1 MSTISANGETD
12 IVYIKYESGI
22 VYAKV
27 NDGEW
32 LDKTGPI
39 TVFNTNPTPGLHVL
53 QLLFTTDITVS
64 QITMYFRCTSD
75 GIQFGSKTLG
85 PNGSRPIITIAIN
98 NYDGLIQNGDVGEPG
113 FTNIYVYNLVVDGT
127 GYSTQIGAGWIGK
140 KYFGYTG
147 TDNYII
153 NCSSSGTIANEAGGI
168 LGHYSGSG
176 SGATLYVRGCSSS
189 GSITQLGGGIV
200 GSYAGSS
207 GGSVVC
213 EQCFATGTIQGFAG
227 GIFGDYAGD
236 GGYAEANKCYTTGL
250 LGNSAGG
257 IYGRYAGNNGQ
268 AIATKC
274 YSKGIIG
281 TDAGGIY
288 GIGAGSDGG
297 TTQANNCYSGGLITT
312 SGTGIYGTGKANGTE
327 LNCYAADDSWSTG
340 DANLSLQG
348 FPAST
353 NTVGTVWV
361 SKDLNEPYELNAI
374 GYTPYTLTNIDSSSD
389 LVQTFS
395 QSIEPGQTTG
405 TAAIIASDPSGN
417 NFTILQVSGGDESS
431 YATITM
437 NSQTGAISTTA
448 STKLGTYTVYVRS
461 LGSYNITT
469 YVLLVTAGQEA
480 EVGVSC
486 CSRTMDLKGIDYTTR
501 AMIIA
506 GNTLIGN
513 TTKYKNTLSYA
524 DLIHMKMAYAS
535 KR

>member
-1 MSTISANGETD
+1 MSSISANGETD
-12 IVYIKYESGI
+12 IVSIKQEAGVI
-22 VYAKV
+22 YAKI
-27 NDGEW
+27 NNGSW
-32 LDKTGPI
+32 TPQTAPI
-39 TVFNTNPTPGLHVL
+39 TVINLSTQILPI
-53 QLLFTTDITVS
+53 LFTTDMTITNGNE
-64 QITMYFRCTSD
+64 YFLCGSD
-75 GIQFGSKTLG
+75 NLQFGSKSLNTG
-85 PNGSRPIITIAIN
+85 GSRPFITVEVDSFDGFISNGEELTPGKN
-98 NYDGLIQNGDVGEPG
+98 NIH
-113 FTNIYVYNLVVDGT
+113 VYNLIIDGSGRT
-127 GYSTQIGAGWIGK
+127 TQIGAGWLGK
-140 KYFGYTG
+140 KYFGNSATG
-147 TDNYII
+147 NYIA
-153 NCSSSGTIANEAGGI
+153 NCSSNGSIADQAGGI
-168 LGHYSGSG
+168 LGQYSGSG
-176 SGATLYVRGCSSS
+176 SGATLYIRGCSSS
-189 GSITQLGGGIV
+189 GSIAQLGGGII

-207 GGSVVC
+207 GGSAVC

-236 GGYAEANKCYTTGL
+236 EGYAEANKCYTTGL

-257 IYGRYAGNNGQ
+257 IYGRFTGNFGL

-274 YSKGIIG
+274 YSIGAIG

-297 TTQANNCYSGGLITT
+297 TTQAINCYSAGLITT

-327 LNCYAADDSWSTG
+327 LNCYAADDSWSTA

-361 SKDLNEPYELNAI
+361 SRGLNIPYELNAF
-374 GYTPYTLTNIDSSSD
+374 GYTPYTVSNIDASAD

-395 QSIEPGQTTG
+395 QSIEPGQMTNP
-405 TAAIIASDPSGN
+405 ASVINSDPSGN
-417 NFTILQVSGGDESS
+417 DFTILQLSGGEGDS

-437 NSQTGAISTTA
+437 NSQTGAISTTT
-448 STKLGTYTVYVRS
+448 STKPGTYTVYVRS

-480 EVGVSC
+480 IISESC
-486 CSRTMDLKGIDYTTR
+486 CSRPMDLKGIDYTTR

-513 TTKYKNTLSYA
+513 TTKYKTPLSYA

-535 KR
+535 KQ

>member
-1 MSTISANGETD
+1 MSSISANGETD
-12 IVYIKYESGI
+12 IVYIQYESGI
-22 VYAKV
+22 VYAKI

-32 LDKTGPI
+32 SEKTGPI
-39 TVFNTNPTPGLHVL
+39 TVFNSNPTPGVHVL
-53 QLLFTTDITVS
+53 QLLFTTNMTIT
-64 QITMYFRCTSD
+64 QTTMYFQCTSD

-85 PNGSRPIITIAIN
+85 TNGSRPIITISIA
-98 NYDGLIQNGDVGEPG
+98 NYEGFIQNGTDSTPG
-113 FTNIYVYNLVVDGT
+113 YNNIYVYNLVVDGT
-127 GYSTQIGAGWIGK
+127 GYTTQIGGGWIGA
-140 KYFGYTG
+140 KYFGYEATN
-147 TDNYII
+147 NYII
-153 NCSSSGTIANEAGGI
+153 NCSSSGTIGDQAGGI
-168 LGHYSGSG
+168 LGQYSGSG

-189 GSITQLGGGIV
+189 GSITQLGGGIL

-207 GGSVVC
+207 GGSAVC
-213 EQCFATGTIQGFAG
+213 EQCFATGIIQGFAG

-250 LGNSAGG
+250 LGNSTGG
-257 IYGRYAGNNGQ
+257 IYGRFAGNFGQ
-268 AIATKC
+268 AYASKC
-274 YSKGIIG
+274 YSKGIID

-297 TTQANNCYSGGLITT
+297 ITQANNCYSGGLITT
-312 SGTGIYGTGKANGTE
+312 TNTGIYGTGKANGTE
-327 LNCYAADDSWSTG
+327 LNCYAADDSWSTA
-340 DANLSLQG
+340 DANISLQG
-348 FPAST
+348 FPISP

-361 SKDLNEPYELNAI
+361 SRGLNEPYELNAI

-389 LVQTFS
+389 LLQTFS

-417 NFTILQVSGGDESS
+417 DFTILQASGGEGES

-437 NSQTGAISTTA
+437 NSQTAAISTTA
-448 STKLGTYTVYVRS
+448 STKPGTYTIYVRS

-480 EVGVSC
+480 EVSVSC
-486 CSRTMDLKGIDYTTR
+486 CERTMDLKGIDYTTR